1 MSLSWSDF
9 PTFYTEANKLIHPG
23 EPERELYPWQKAM
36 GEFIETH
43 DGYFPETIIAPTGAG
58 KTTGVYAHVFR
69 AALDSSAPARFVH
82 VTPRRSLVDQMY
94 DEMVDL
100 SEALRTDNLH
110 PVLQEVKERLLAR
123 RLTLVDGTPDPDAT
137 PIITVARRGGMFGK
151 RDREWMLDPHTC
163 TVMTMTAHQAVSAL
177 LFKGYGTSLSSRSV
191 EAGLLATN
199 TTMVLDE
206 AHTMRQAVSTARS
219 VSRLMR
225 KAGTLVGH
233 PLEVVEMT
241 ATPSKCM
248 DTEGA
253 LTVTEADYADPSLRI
268 GKVLS
273 SPKPVTVLCEGD
285 VSVGAKWLKG
295 VKGDPSKIVASETL
309 RLHETVGRGTGGRTV
324 GTVVNKVADALN
336 VAQGLRAAGLT
347 VVVITGR
354 MRNADRDLL
363 TGRFGDVDGSYPG
376 VLTSRGN
383 ENVDV
388 LVATQTIEIGVDIN
402 LAGMVTMVAS
412 ADSLAQRF
420 GRVNRGGEETPAP
433 ITVVV
438 PKTAPTKGDSVY
450 TAEEVR
456 AAVEWL
462 KILEDGNASTLAVSQ
477 SKPPV
482 KEPRRAV
489 IETLHIGDAISLSM
503 VSGTRSFADEDVD
516 LWISDD
522 VVRRPETQVAI
533 RRYAGEL
540 DALDRSLL
548 LDALPVDAAETWVMG
563 PSSAQ
568 NLLNCLSDDGFNVN
582 LKAITLV
589 NNSGSYDVSLN
600 DDGNLSVDYGKNG
613 FKELS
618 YPQLV
623 TNTIVLWASGD
634 LPVTP
639 EGEFDTSTTSRWI
652 SEENLRRNPHRDN
665 GLRVHVLL
673 GGEVPDTT
681 SVDSQPKRWELLTDK
696 VGQSNSFVTLPS
708 DAHEVP
714 AKWAVVAPWEGA
726 DQRRL
731 STHSPSGKP
740 VLLDDHQGDVA
751 DTARKVSKLV
761 GLDQDHE
768 DAMYL
773 AGIHHDDG
781 KADTRF
787 QDMLRNGSDASGVL
801 AKSGEKYYKKRV
813 DYRKYGMPQGWRHE
827 QLSAALAYGR
837 VSHEHRE
844 LITLLVGMSHGNGRS
859 YFPHG
864 IATLSPELPDDAV
877 DIFTDGTWEESLH
890 RMTRRYGPWG
900 LAYLEALLRAADQT
914 VSAQGH

>member
-9 PTFYTEANKLIHPG
+9 PTFYTESNKLIHPG

-94 DEMVDL
+94 DEIVAL
-100 SEALRTDNLH
+100 SEALRADDLH
-110 PVLQEVKERLLAR
+110 PVLQEVKERLLDR
-123 RLTLVDGTPDPDAT
+123 RLPRIDGKPLA

-151 RDREWMLDPHTC
+151 RDREWMLDPHAC

-177 LFKGYGTSLSSRSV
+177 LFKGYGTSLASRSV

-219 VSRLMR
+219 VSRLML
-225 KAGTLVGH
+225 KANMPVGR

-295 VKGDPSKIVASETL
+295 VKGVPSKIVASETL

-354 MRNADRDLL
+354 MRNADRDRL
-363 TGRFGDVDGSYPG
+363 TGRFGNVDGAYPG

-383 ENVDV
+383 DNVDV

-438 PKTAPTKGDSVY
+438 PKTAPAKGDSVY

-456 AAVEWL
+456 ASVEWL
-462 KILEDGNASTLAVSQ
+462 KTLEDGNASTLAVSQ

-482 KEPRRAV
+482 KDPRRAV
-489 IETLHIGDAISLSM
+489 VEKLHIGDAISLSM

-522 VVRRPETQVAI
+522 VVRRPETQVVI
-533 RRYAGEL
+533 RRYAGNL

-548 LDALPVDAAETWVMG
+548 LEALPVEATETWVMN
-563 PSSAQ
+563 PDSAHT
-568 NLLNCLSDDGFNVN
+568 LLRYLSDVGFHPN
-582 LKAITLV
+582 LKAVTLV
-589 NNSGSYDVSLN
+589 SGGKTYDVSL
-600 DDGNLSVDYGKNG
+600 DDEGKLSVDYGNQG
-613 FKELS
+613 SRELNYS
-618 YPQLV
+618 QLV
-623 TNTIVLWASGD
+623 TNTVVLWASGD

-639 EGEFDTSTTSRWI
+639 EGEFDKDIASRWI
-652 SEENLRRNPHRDN
+652 PEDHLRRNPHSDN

-681 SVDSQPKRWELLTDK
+681 SVDSPPNRWELIMDTVEQAD
-696 VGQSNSFVTLPS
+696 SFVTLPA
-708 DAHEVP
+708 DAHKVP

-731 STHSPSGKP
+731 STHSPSGNP
-740 VLLDDHQGDVA
+740 VLLDAHQGDVA

-761 GLDQDHE
+761 GLDPDHE

-773 AGIHHDDG
+773 AGLHHDDG
-781 KADTRF
+781 KEDARF
-787 QDMLRNGSDASGVL
+787 QDMLRNGSGATGVL
-801 AKSGEKYYKKRV
+801 AKSGGKRYRV
-813 DYRKYGMPQGWRHE
+813 DYREYGMPQGWRHE
-827 QLSAALAYGR
+827 QLSAALTYGR

-859 YFPHG
+859 CFPHG
-864 IATLSPELPDDAV
+864 ATTLSPQLPEDAV
-877 DIFTDGTWEESLH
+877 DIFTDGTWEEFLH

-900 LAYLEALLRAADQT
+900 LAYLEALLRASDQT